1 MYRLTNIKKILT
13 TILLLFAVLAVAAQ
27 TAETVTGTVRNE
39 QGETLIGAYVQVLET
54 KEKAVPDVNGHF
66 TIKAMLGQTLQASYI
81 GMLTQ
86 RVKVGSRPLNIV
98 LKDDSRQVD

>member
-39 QGETLIGAYVQVLET
+39 QGETLIGVYVQV
-54 KEKAVPDVNGHF
+54 
-66 TIKAMLGQTLQASYI
+66 
-81 GMLTQ
+81 
-86 RVKVGSRPLNIV
+86 
-98 LKDDSRQVD
+98 

>member
-54 KEKAVPDVNGHF
+54 KEKAVTDV
-66 TIKAMLGQTLQASYI
+66 TCL
-81 GMLTQ
+81 
-86 RVKVGSRPLNIV
+86 
-98 LKDDSRQVD
+98 